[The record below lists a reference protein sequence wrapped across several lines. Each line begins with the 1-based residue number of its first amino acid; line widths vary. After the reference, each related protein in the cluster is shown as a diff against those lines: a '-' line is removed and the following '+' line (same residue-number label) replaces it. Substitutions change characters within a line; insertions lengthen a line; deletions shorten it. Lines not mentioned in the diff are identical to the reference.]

1 MGADVPNVLDAN
13 ADMLQLLVNQP
24 LPDAVDMIIWRGSTN
39 AEQAGPFERF
49 AARLLIEAGAARILR
64 NPSRAM
70 DCGADSRH
78 RSRIRS

>member
-39 AEQAGPFERF
+39 AEQAG
-49 AARLLIEAGAARILR
+49 LLYRYRRPVYLY
-64 NPSRAM
+64 
-70 DCGADSRH
+70 CC
-78 RSRIRS
+78 